1 MRINNPSGSLR
12 PAVSG
17 NRENRGRYYR
27 GRHGG
32 VPFSGKVIRRHP
44 CFENVGFITCWRL
57 LAVSGLI
64 TDTDAPDFFVK
75 LINTELAG

>member
-32 VPFSGKVIRRHP
+32 VLFQGRVIRRP
-44 CFENVGFITCWRL
+44 LCPKNAGFITCWLL

-64 TDTDAPDFFVK
+64 TDTDAPGFFVK
-75 LINTELAG
+75 LINTELTG